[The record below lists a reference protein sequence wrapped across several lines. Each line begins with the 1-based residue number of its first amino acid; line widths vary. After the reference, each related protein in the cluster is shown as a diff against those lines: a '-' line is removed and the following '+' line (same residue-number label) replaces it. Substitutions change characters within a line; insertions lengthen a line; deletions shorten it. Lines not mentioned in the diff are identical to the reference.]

1 MFYFLI
7 YLFLYFYFIHLFFS
21 YSFFIFWE
29 LETLS
34 ADIFKKPFF
43 NKYST
48 TVCFYLLV
56 YCVVCVFGLC
66 LINQI

>member
-48 TVCFYLLV
+48 TVF
-56 YCVVCVFGLC
+56 FTF
-66 LINQI
+66 